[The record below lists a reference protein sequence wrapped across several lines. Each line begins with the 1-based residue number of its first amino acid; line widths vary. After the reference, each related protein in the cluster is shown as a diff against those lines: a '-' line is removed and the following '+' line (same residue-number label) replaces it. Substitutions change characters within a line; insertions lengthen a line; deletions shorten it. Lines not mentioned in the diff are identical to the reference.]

1 MNRKAHRLLRAE
13 RLEDRWMLSGVP
25 GDFDASGTVN
35 FDDFFIFADNFG
47 QADFTPATDLDAS
60 GAVNFDDFFIF
71 ADNFGK
77 TGTYVGG

>member
-1 MNRKAHRLLRAE
+1 MLGFKLDRQGKTVAQAQVKA
-13 RLEDRWMLSGVP
+13 
-25 GDFDASGTVN
+25 
-35 FDDFFIFADNFG
+35 ADC
-47 QADFTPATDLDAS
+47 PIVKMDAS